1 MHEMCVNVIFHL
13 AGRLDI
19 NFFLNIVI
27 PVGMSTRLK
36 IIWDYD
42 TAEICSVSSDLIFL
56 RFSIAKTAEN
66 GRLLSIELRLI
77 MNALQK

>member
-1 MHEMCVNVIFHL
+1 MHEMCANVIFHL
-13 AGRLDI
+13 GGRLDI

-27 PVGMSTRLK
+27 PVGMSTHLK
-36 IIWDYD
+36 IIWDHH
-42 TAEICSVSSDLIFL
+42 TTEICSVSSDLIFL
-56 RFSIAKTAEN
+56 RFNIVKTAEN